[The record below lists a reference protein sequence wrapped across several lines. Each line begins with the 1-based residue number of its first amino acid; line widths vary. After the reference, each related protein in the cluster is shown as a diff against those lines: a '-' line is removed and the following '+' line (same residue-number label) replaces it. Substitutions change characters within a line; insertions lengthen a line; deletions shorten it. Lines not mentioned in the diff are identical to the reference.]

1 MSTSRKQGGWK
12 LVWND
17 EFDGDRIDPSKW
29 AFDIGNGFVDYPRQV
44 WIPGFHGRS
53 TAQASNAT
61 SLSGTDLRHR
71 GAMTAGL
78 RRVWVALMCVLP
90 LLACGG
96 GAGAEATAFATAT
109 PAAAAASPDAPAGY
123 VLVWSDEFDRDG
135 QPDASRWDYDT
146 GRNLLGWFNNER
158 QYYARARP
166 ENALVSNGRLRI
178 TARHEDL
185 RSATD
190 WGGQHYTSARLLTRG
205 RADWTYGFFEVR
217 AKLPCGRGTW
227 PAIWTLGSR
236 GVWPDAG
243 EIDLMEQVG
252 SNPSRVFGTVH
263 TLQSGGVGTG
273 AAVQVP
279 DACTRFHNYQRHWTT
294 DALEIGIDGVVHY
307 RYTNARAGAS
317 SWPFD
322 APQFLLINLAIGGD
336 LGGNIDDSIFPVTLE
351 IEHVRVFQT
360 AR

>member
-1 MSTSRKQGGWK
+1 MAEGKRNGEWT
-12 LVWND
+12 LVWSD

-96 GAGAEATAFATAT
+96 GAGAEASAFATAT

-166 ENALVSNGRLRI
+166 ENALVSNGQLRI

-227 PAIWTLGSR
+227 PAIWTLGSH

-279 DACTRFHNYQRHWTT
+279 DACTRFHNYQLHWTA
-294 DALEIGIDGVVHY
+294 DALEIGIDGIVHY